1 VEIPPSVHTLE
12 IPVAHVEVS
21 LGRFD
26 RTMPEEVN
34 RILTDAICDML
45 LVSEPAAV
53 ENLKREGHPDAHSHT
68 STSSA
73 MS

>member
-1 VEIPPSVHTLE
+1 
-12 IPVAHVEVS
+12 
-21 LGRFD
+21 
-26 RTMPEEVN
+26 MPEAVN